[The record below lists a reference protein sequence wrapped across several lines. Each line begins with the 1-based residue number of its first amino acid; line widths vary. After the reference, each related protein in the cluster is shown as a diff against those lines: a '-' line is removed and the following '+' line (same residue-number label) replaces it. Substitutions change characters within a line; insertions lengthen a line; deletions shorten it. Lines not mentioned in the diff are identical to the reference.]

1 MASFQAGIDSSN
13 SQDTCCELQRN
24 GLFCVASL
32 LGCDPLNTK
41 QKEGKWKK
49 KRKNKEEEEKEN

>member
-1 MASFQAGIDSSN
+1 
-13 SQDTCCELQRN
+13 LQRN